1 MGGLIA
7 ANLAARAAQ
16 GALPRPLALM
26 SVQPGKT
33 WPADWPFA
41 FALDDLSVLPSDLLL
56 LTVSCSDDELV
67 GDVDAQRIFRE
78 ASQVAARNK
87 NHVELRADYHGS
99 PGLVCDHGAA
109 TAPGVI
115 DPGGVHTFDRGRGK
129 PRVTD
134 ALDYYGTWKLLDG
147 LLDALFSGVHREY
160 ALGNTPQQR
169 NMGRWSDGVPV
180 RPLVVREP

>member
-67 GDVDAQRIFRE
+67 GDVDAQRIFVKR
-78 ASQVAARNK
+78 VK
-87 NHVELRADYHGS
+87 L
-99 PGLVCDHGAA
+99 P
-109 TAPGVI
+109 
-115 DPGGVHTFDRGRGK
+115 RGTR
-129 PRVTD
+129 T
-134 ALDYYGTWKLLDG
+134 T
-147 LLDALFSGVHREY
+147 S
-160 ALGNTPQQR
+160 
-169 NMGRWSDGVPV
+169 S
-180 RPLVVREP
+180 